1 MEINLFKQYLKLST
15 DELSMRGKINSLM
28 KEEIY
33 TNIDLINYKDWID
46 VSYNDFDKLTSI
58 GAVFN
63 DSDREVTVLDQT
75 PLPNLATVKTYTL
88 SLGTKPRTIKGIII
102 KASIPENVNIMITY
116 NNILK
121 YNLKKFDTNEVV
133 NTSFNLEFS
142 FDDLTNNFYKEKNIF
157 E

>member
-142 FDDLTNNFYKEKNIF
+142 FDDLTNNFYGATIIF